1 MPKIRTQRTKQ
12 PPEGFEAIEQILED
26 YTRKMRDVEAET
38 VDGKRKNETLW
49 PVMRISHTRSR
60 YIFDL
65 YYKRKQISK
74 ELYDW
79 LVKQGYADANL
90 IAKWKK
96 QGYEK
101 LCCTRC
107 IQSRDM
113 NYEGSTCI
121 CRVPKAHL
129 KDGQT
134 FECVHCGDAV
144 DAAQRL
150 RM

>member
-12 PPEGFEAIEQILED
+12 PPEGFEAIEQILDD
-26 YTRKMRDVEAET
+26 YSRKMRDVEAESI
-38 VDGKRKNETLW
+38 DGKRKNETLW
-49 PVMRISHTRSR
+49 PIMRISHTRSR
-60 YIFDL
+60 YIYDL

-79 LVKQGYADANL
+79 LLKQGYADANL

-107 IQSRDM
+107 IQSRDL
-113 NYEGSTCI
+113 
-121 CRVPKAHL
+121 RVFAEYQKHTSK
-129 KDGQT
+129 KDKRLNA
-134 FECVHCGDAV
+134 FIAV
-144 DAAQRL
+144 RL
-150 RM
+150 AVTIERVS